1 MRLFSRVKEIQERG
15 HRWKKKLLRKLT
27 MTARPTEPMV
37 KMMRGMRSLLTVSQR
52 VIQPRRRMRK
62 VRKVEMLR
70 RALVR

>member
-1 MRLFSRVKEIQERG
+1 M
-15 HRWKKKLLRKLT
+15 KKLLRILT